1 MNFREKT
8 WEHGDPFGI
17 KPHMDS
23 GIFTLLLTDG
33 NPGLERCVNRKVDHY
48 QTCDHYYLETYL
60 KWFSFKF
67 KT

>member
-60 KWFSFKF
+60 KVQNLVLL
-67 KT
+67 